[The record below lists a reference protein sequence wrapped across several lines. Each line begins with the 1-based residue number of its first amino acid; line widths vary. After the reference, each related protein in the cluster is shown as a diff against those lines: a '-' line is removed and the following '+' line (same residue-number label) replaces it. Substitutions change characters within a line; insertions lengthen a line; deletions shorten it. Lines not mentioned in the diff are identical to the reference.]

1 MAVKRIFIVIDLSED
16 ARQAAAEYIERLR
29 ADFTRIKVGWEH
41 PEKLHFTIR
50 FLGDIDEEQLDKVC
64 SVVKT
69 AADQSEPFSVRIIE
83 TGVFPHYKN
92 PKVLWLGPKRGFD
105 EMTAIN
111 ARIESGLESAGF
123 VPERRKFHPHVTI
136 ARIRDMEKSR
146 ELVRTHRQRQFEPIV
161 FTAAGIT
168 IYESKL
174 QKTGSEYFR
183 VRFFP
188 FR

>member
-1 MAVKRIFIVIDLSED
+1 MAVKRIFIAMDLSDD

-29 ADFTRIKVGWEH
+29 SDFTRIKVGWEH
-41 PEKLHFTIR
+41 SEKLHFTIR
-50 FLGDIDEEQLDKVC
+50 FLGVIGDEQLDLVC
-64 SVVKT
+64 SVVKA
-69 AADQSEPFSVRIIE
+69 AADESEPFLVRIVE

-92 PKVLWLGPKRGFD
+92 PKVLWLGPKQGFD

-111 ARIESGLESAGF
+111 AKLEFGLERAGF

-136 ARIRDMEKSR
+136 ARIRDQEKNR